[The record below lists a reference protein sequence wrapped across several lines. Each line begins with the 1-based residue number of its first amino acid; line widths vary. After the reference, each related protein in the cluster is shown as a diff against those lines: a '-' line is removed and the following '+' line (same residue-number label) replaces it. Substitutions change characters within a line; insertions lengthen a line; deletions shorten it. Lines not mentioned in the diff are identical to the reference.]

1 MSKASHHRKKKAHAK
16 MRKGRHKVTS
26 RRNAPS
32 MGAFSSL
39 KHKLYRI
46 NSICHRLLAIVL
58 CLLMFLSF
66 SVPAISAF
74 MQGSLSASSNKAS
87 RQSEI
92 LAQQSLKQILT
103 NSIIFTQN
111 GIRSIID
118 LQEKALETIIP
129 EPVETEEV
137 LETIIPE
144 PVETEEVPNET
155 GIPNVVYLHSRQSN
169 IPYISAF
176 PEVVEERLSEDDI
189 AVDLSQAFDPGIVYD
204 CSAELEDVFCRIVER
219 EAGNQPFLGML
230 LIAEGA
236 VSRVFSG
243 AYGPS
248 AMVNAILHQGYLAQE
263 DSNGK
268 LHIYLGGK
276 EIIAYSEEVQ
286 KAVRLALNGSRV
298 SHTILKAVTELQN
311 TKHGL
316 QLDDTYY
323 QWGTIYHYSP
333 ADVTMSQLRARSI
346 RRAPVSF
353 QFVDHVLY
361 GYWLPA
367 SLQLNL

>member
-1 MSKASHHRKKKAHAK
+1 MSKASHHRKKKAPAK

-26 RRNAPS
+26 RRNSPS

-39 KHKLYRI
+39 KHKLYGI

-74 MQGSLSASSNKAS
+74 MQGSLSASSNKVS
-87 RQSEI
+87 QQSEI

-103 NSIIFTQN
+103 NSIIFAQN
-111 GIRSIID
+111 GIRTVTD
-118 LQEKALETIIP
+118 LQEDA
-129 EPVETEEV
+129 

-155 GIPNVVYLHSRQSN
+155 GILNVVYLHLRQSN

-189 AVDLSQAFDPGIVYD
+189 AVDLSQAFNSGIVYD
-204 CSAELEDVFCRIVER
+204 CSTELEDVFCRIVER

-248 AMVNAILHQGYLAQE
+248 TMVNAILHQGYLAQE
-263 DSNGK
+263 DANGK

-276 EIIAYSEEVQ
+276 EIISYSEEVQ
-286 KAVRLALNGSRV
+286 KAVKLALNGSRV

-311 TKHGL
+311 AKYGL

-323 QWGTIYHYSP
+323 QWGAIYHYSP
-333 ADVTMSQLRARSI
+333 TNVTTSQLRARSI

-367 SLQLNL
+367 SSQLNL